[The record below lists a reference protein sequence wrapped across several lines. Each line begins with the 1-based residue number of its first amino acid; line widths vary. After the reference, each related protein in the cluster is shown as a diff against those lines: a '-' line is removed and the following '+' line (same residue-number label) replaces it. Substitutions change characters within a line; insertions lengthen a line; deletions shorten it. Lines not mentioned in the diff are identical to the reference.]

1 MSAPAALQALVAQ
14 AQAKAQAVGK
24 PQGKPLPRLRE
35 DLIVS
40 PGPRSAAGAPTWL
53 IYDPLR
59 HRFIDIDAATFEVL
73 SQWRNHTTVESLAL
87 AVALRNGQPANPA
100 EIDRLASFFVGS
112 QLTSGSPGG
121 DWRALS
127 KQAASRPH
135 GLLMTLIHNYL
146 FFKIPL
152 ANPQAFLES
161 TKPLVAPFFHW
172 TVQGFIALIGLVG
185 LYLVSHQWDEFLLE
199 TRGLATLGG
208 VASFGAT
215 LFVVK
220 AFHELGHGYSAIRHG
235 CRVPSMGLAFMMMAP
250 LLYTDVT
257 DAWRLQDR
265 RKRLA
270 IDSAG
275 IAVELGFACLAT
287 FVWVF
292 LPDGLA
298 RHIAFL
304 IATTSWTMSLAI
316 NLNPFMRFD
325 GYYIMSDLLG
335 VPNLQSRA
343 FALGGWQMRE
353 FLFRLRVPCPE
364 NLPGRLQTTLVAY
377 AWSVWIYRFFLFLG
391 IAAVVYAC
399 FFKLL
404 GIILFAFEIGYFL
417 ARPIVKELTTWW
429 TMRKPILRSPRSYL
443 TFAVAACGLALFV
456 VPWSTRVTV
465 PAVIDAGEVA
475 RLYPPR
481 AGRIQSVLVK
491 PGDRVEKGQALIQIE
506 QPDLD
511 HEIETTAAKRDVVH
525 LRLDRQSADRDDRDD
540 KLVLES
546 ELASLTNRLAGLAL
560 ERGELLIKS
569 PQAGTVAELNP
580 ALHAGRW
587 IAVKEQIALITG
599 PASAK
604 VRGYLSEDGLWR
616 VEPSSA
622 GLFVPDVPM
631 AAAAHVTVTTIA
643 AGSAGAIDIPELAST
658 HGGRIEV
665 QADSRQRLIPASA
678 QYLIA
683 LSVSGNTVPP
693 GTTIRG
699 TVLLEGRA
707 ESFFASVYRR
717 ALKILV
723 RESGA

>member
-1 MSAPAALQALVAQ
+1 MNPPAALQALVAQ
-14 AQAKAQAVGK
+14 AQAKAQ
-24 PQGKPLPRLRE
+24 GKPLPRLRE
-35 DLIVS
+35 DLVIS
-40 PGPRSAAGAPTWL
+40 PGPRSPAGAPTWL

-73 SQWRNHTTVESLAL
+73 SLWRNHTTIESLAV

-100 EIDRLASFFVGS
+100 EIDRLAVFFMGS
-112 QLTSGSPGG
+112 QLTSGGHND
-121 DWRALS
+121 DWRTLS
-127 KQAASRPH
+127 KQATSRPH

-152 ANPQAFLES
+152 ASPQSFLES
-161 TKPLVAPFFHW
+161 TKPLVAPLFHW
-172 TVQGFIALIGLVG
+172 SIQGLIALIGLAG

-199 TRGLATLGG
+199 TRGLTTLGG

-220 AFHELGHGYSAIRHG
+220 AFHELGHGYCAIRHG

-257 DAWRLQDR
+257 DAWRLPDR

-325 GYYIMSDLLG
+325 GYYIISDLLG

-343 FALGGWQMRE
+343 FALGVWQMRE
-353 FLFRLRVPCPE
+353 LLFRLRAPCSE
-364 NLPGRLQTTLVAY
+364 NLPPRLHATLIAY

-417 ARPIVKELTTWW
+417 AKPILKELTTWW
-429 TMRKPILRSPRSYL
+429 TMRKPILRSPRSYM

-465 PAVIDAGEVA
+465 PAVLDAGQVA

-481 AGRIQSVLVK
+481 AARIKSVLVK
-491 PGDRVEKGQALIQIE
+491 PGDNVKQGQALLQLE

-511 HEIETTAAKRDVVH
+511 HEMKTTAAKRDAVR
-525 LRLDRQSADRDDRDD
+525 LRLDRQSADRADRDD

-546 ELASLTNRLAGLAL
+546 ELASLANRLAGLAL
-560 ERGELLIKS
+560 ERGELLIKA

-599 PASAK
+599 QSGAK

-616 VEPSSA
+616 VEPGSA
-622 GLFVPDVPM
+622 GIFLPDVPM
-631 AAAAHVTVTTIA
+631 APAAHVTVTTIA
-643 AGSAGAIDIPELAST
+643 AGSAGAIEIPELAST

-665 QADSRQRLIPASA
+665 QAGERQRLIPASA
-678 QYLIA
+678 QYLVA
-683 LSVSGNTVPP
+683 LSVIGDAVPP
-693 GTTIRG
+693 GSAIRG
-699 TVLLEGRA
+699 TVLLEGRP

-717 ALKILV
+717 ALKVLV